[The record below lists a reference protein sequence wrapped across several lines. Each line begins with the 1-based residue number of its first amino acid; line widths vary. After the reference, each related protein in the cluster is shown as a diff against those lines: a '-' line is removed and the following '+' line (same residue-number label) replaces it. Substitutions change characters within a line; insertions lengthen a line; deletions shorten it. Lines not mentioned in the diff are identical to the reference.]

1 MDERSFIAEEK
12 DPERLKELVLTYAAE
27 NARLHRRI
35 QELVREI
42 AKLQGRKA
50 GEQLELELSRLQEQM
65 HALQRQVFADSS
77 ERREGT
83 EEEKAPVPR
92 KPRRGHG
99 PRPQAQLR
107 RKEVLVELAED
118 SRQCDACKG
127 QLAAIPGMTEDSEQI
142 TVIRREFV
150 IEEVKRQ
157 KYRCRCG
164 IGLHTA
170 PGPVTHQRGG
180 RYSLDFAIE
189 VAVDKYVNHLPLA
202 RQRRDMARRQLDVST
217 QALWDQIEALAG
229 HLQPVNEALR
239 QYIIGADVIGVD
251 ETHWRLMAKKESK
264 KWWVWALS
272 VHDAVWFG
280 IDPSRSAQAATSF
293 LGDFHGTIMCD
304 GYRVYDTLA
313 RNHPELVLAHCW
325 SHVRRKFLL
334 AQAHYP
340 QCQEALDMVDALF
353 AIERKTLPPD
363 LLSGDAK
370 MSCLDVRR
378 RLRDSES
385 RPLVEKLRQWA
396 LAQRGLPKSSLR
408 KATDYMLGCWSGL
421 IRFLDDPCVPLDNN
435 RTERALRA
443 VVLGRKNHYGS
454 RSQRGTEVAALFYSL
469 LDTAVHNGLDPTDYL
484 KRAAIAA
491 IEDSRILL
499 PLAA

>member
-1 MDERSFIAEEK
+1 M
-12 DPERLKELVLTYAAE
+12 TYAAE
-27 NARLHRRI
+27 NARLHRRM
-35 QELVREI
+35 QELVKEI
-42 AKLQGRKA
+42 AELRGRGT
-50 GEQLELELSRLQEQM
+50 GEQLELELSHLQEQM
-65 HALQRQVFADSS
+65 HALKRRLFASSS
-77 ERREGT
+77 ERRDTASAEAGEQT
-83 EEEKAPVPR
+83 QEQPAPT

-99 PRPQAQLR
+99 PRAQPALR
-107 RKEVLVELAED
+107 RVEVLEELDEG
-118 SRQCDACKG
+118 SRRCGACQG
-127 QLAAIPGMTEDSEQI
+127 QLEAIAGMTEDSEQI

-150 IEEVKRQ
+150 IQEVKRQ

-170 PGPVTHQRGG
+170 PGPVTHLCGG
-180 RYSLDFAIE
+180 RYSLDFAVE

-202 RQRRDMARRQLDVST
+202 RQRRDMARRQLDVGT
-217 QALWDQIEALAG
+217 QTLWDQLEALAT
-229 HLQPVNEALR
+229 HLQPVYEALR
-239 QYIIGADVIGVD
+239 QYIVGADVIGVD
-251 ETHWRLMAKKESK
+251 ETRWQLMLKKASK

-304 GYRVYDTLA
+304 AYQVYDSLA
-313 RNHPELVLAHCW
+313 RQNPELSLAHCW
-325 SHVRRKFLL
+325 SHVRRKFVT

-340 QCQEALDMVDALF
+340 QCKEALDMIGDLF
-353 AIERKTLPPD
+353 AIERKTLPPE

-370 MSCLDVRR
+370 VQNLEERR

-385 RPLVEKLRQWA
+385 RPLVAKLKAWA
-396 LAQRGLPKSSLR
+396 LAQHGLPKSSLR
-408 KATDYMLGCWSGL
+408 KAIDYMLGHWPGL
-421 IRFLDDPCVPLDNN
+421 VRFLDDPCVPLDNN

-454 RSQRGTEVAALFYSL
+454 RSQRGTEVAALLYSL
-469 LDTAVHNGLDPTDYL
+469 LDTAVHNGLDPSDYL

-491 IEDSRILL
+491 IEEKRVIL
-499 PLAA
+499 PIAA